1 MNVRLLGATA
11 NYWCYGYIVIM
22 NHTINSYFQDVWMLS
37 ASAHLQLIGLML
49 ASSMASRHYN
59 AKPLLQRLYW
69 LPIKQWIVYKT
80 AVLTFKVRNTA
91 TQPTG
96 SGVTYRHVTVRAA
109 RHQRSSGTRL
119 LSRSSS
125 RTNFAARG
133 FRHSAPAVW
142 NSLPRTVLVLDS
154 LSLSFQ
160 I

>member
-1 MNVRLLGATA
+1 
-11 NYWCYGYIVIM
+11 M

-80 AVLTFKVRNTA
+80 AVLTFNVQTTA
-91 TQPTG
+91 TPAYLSCHIQT
-96 SGVTYRHVTVRAA
+96 RHSA
-109 RHQRSSGTRL
+109 RHLRSSGTPL
-119 LSRSSS
+119 LSQSSS
-125 RTNFAARG
+125 RTDFTARG

-142 NSLPRTVLVLDS
+142 NSLPRTVLNSPS
-154 LSLSFQ
+154 LTNFKSRLKTHSFHLANTD
-160 I
+160 